1 MMSIPVINFEG
12 VPSKRVK
19 KRFFRKHEELA
30 GVLQKI
36 KLWPSRTG
44 TLHGIRKIV
53 RKGAYLDIVTHCG
66 TEVRIKDSKTSR
78 VSRWLRNKW
87 YARACPK
94 CKIPEWKLEKFS
106 STSFQ

>member
-1 MMSIPVINFEG
+1 MGLPALKPVATTQKKE
-12 VPSKRVK
+12 K
-19 KRFFRKHEELA
+19 KRYIRKHEELS

-44 TLHGIRKIV
+44 TLHGIKTV
-53 RKGAYLDIVTHCG
+53 VQKGAYIELTTHCG
-66 TEVRIKDSKTSR
+66 HRMRIKNSKTSR

-87 YARACPK
+87 YARACAQ
-94 CKIPEWKLEKFS
+94 CKIPDWKLGKFS

>member
-1 MMSIPVINFEG
+1 MSLPVEKMNSAP
-12 VPSKRVK
+12 VKKVK
-19 KRFFRKHEELA
+19 KRYFRKHEELDN
-30 GVLQKI
+30 VLQKI

-53 RKGAYLDIVTHCG
+53 RKGAYIDIVTHCG
-66 TEVRIKDSKTSR
+66 NEVRIKNSKTSR